1 MLDIFIW
8 LGIILGLFFL
18 LLGKHWMHEWPFYLS
33 AGIFLIVGSGILL
46 TGWET
51 FDQGEFIIQDV
62 NTSQTGCFSN
72 NANCILVQPRIVL
85 FPATIEDNPI
95 LVLLGTVFVGFGLV
109 FVFMGM
115 EESGQNRVVRER
127 RREE

>member
-8 LGIILGLFFL
+8 LGILLGIFFL
-18 LLGKHWMHEWPFYLS
+18 LLGKHWMHEWPFYVS

-51 FDQGEFIIQDV
+51 QENSPIIIQDINSTAQQV
-62 NTSQTGCFSN
+62 TFT
-72 NANCILVQPRIVL
+72 VQS
-85 FPATIEDNPI
+85 FDATIEDNPI

-115 EESGQNRVVRER
+115 EESGRNRAI
-127 RREE
+127 REEK